1 MQIKFN
7 ATGND
12 RKKLVQALA
21 EILECEPRY
30 LGPPTFA
37 YEVDYFNISKEGTL
51 EFDDRADSEEIENL
65 IERLHEKGFDAQET
79 ELIDRL
85 VIEFPGE
92 GITDT
97 VLENLRILLASK
109 EDLIKQALDVKSI
122 AVVTVEDRITFPWF
136 DRLLPPEELN
146 VYATF
151 LGKVLAMAKT
161 NKRVT
166 AKPKDTDNP
175 KFTFRCFLIRLGY
188 VGDELKADRKLLLS
202 RLSGNSAFK
211 SGSAKK
217 EEATCTE

>member
-97 VLENLRILLASK
+97 VLENL
-109 EDLIKQALDVKSI
+109 
-122 AVVTVEDRITFPWF
+122 
-136 DRLLPPEELN
+136 
-146 VYATF
+146 
-151 LGKVLAMAKT
+151 
-161 NKRVT
+161 
-166 AKPKDTDNP
+166 
-175 KFTFRCFLIRLGY
+175 
-188 VGDELKADRKLLLS
+188 
-202 RLSGNSAFK
+202 
-211 SGSAKK
+211 
-217 EEATCTE
+217 